1 MSLLI
6 VGMDVTIVNV
16 ALPSIQRDLDASVSA
31 LQWTTAAYTVVL
43 ASLLMLGGSIADRLG
58 RARVFKFGL
67 ALFTAASLACSLAPG
82 VGWLIA
88 FRVVQGVAG
97 AMLNPVAMSIIRN
110 TFEDPRE
117 RAQAI
122 GIWGAVV
129 GISMALG
136 PVLGGVL
143 VGLSWR
149 AVFLVNIPIGLAAI
163 ALTARFVPESRAP
176 RPRRPDPIGQ
186 VLVILTLASLTSAII
201 EGPRLGWGSPAI
213 VALAVTAGVS
223 LVTLVRYELRRDD
236 PLIDPR
242 FFASRPFSAAAVIA
256 VVAFAAFGGFL
267 FLNTLYLQDVRGLS
281 PLSAGL
287 CTLPLALMTAL
298 VSPIAGRVVG
308 TRGVRGPLVV
318 GGLGLGVGSLM
329 LVPLSADTS
338 LGWLLAA
345 YCVFGLGFGAVNPPI
360 TNAAVSGMPA
370 SQAGVAAAVAT
381 TSRQV
386 GLTLGVAVVGAMATA
401 SVDGPLEDHLATA
414 SHSAWWLI
422 VALGAAIVALGLAAS
437 TGGGPGQRRA
447 DRGAAARGAAGG
459 VMAEGDSDLARRAWR
474 AMLDVVLDHDRKIAV
489 SEALGVSWARVR
501 ALQRLADQPHTLS
514 ELAEQLAADRPYVT
528 LIVDGL
534 EERGLVQR
542 TPHPEDRRAKLV
554 ALTAAGRAA
563 AEHADAIL
571 DEPPAALHDVPAKDL
586 EAVLRVLERLADS
599 ER

>member
-1 MSLLI
+1 MPITTTTATAADPVTRTRPRLVLAICCMSLLI

-16 ALPSIQRDLDASVSA
+16 ALPSIQHDLHAPVSS

-43 ASLLMLGGSIADRLG
+43 ASLLMLGGSLADRLG

-88 FRVVQGVAG
+88 FRVLQGVGG

-129 GISMALG
+129 GLSMALG

-176 RPRRPDPIGQ
+176 RPRRPDSVGQ
-186 VLVILTLASLTSAII
+186 ALVILTLASLTSAII
-201 EGPRLGWGSPAI
+201 EGPRLGWGSPWI
-213 VALAVTAGVS
+213 VALAATAS
-223 LVTLVRYELRRDD
+223 IALVTLVRYELRRID
-236 PLIDPR
+236 PLIEPR

-256 VVAFAAFGGFL
+256 VAAFAAFGGFL

-287 CTLPLALMTAL
+287 CTLPLAAMTAL

-308 TRGVRGPLVV
+308 TRGVRGPLVL
-318 GGLGLGVGSLM
+318 GGLGVGAGSLM
-329 LVPLSADTS
+329 LVSLSADTS

-345 YCVFGLGFGAVNPPI
+345 YSVFGLGFGAVNPPI

-386 GLTLGVAVVGAMATA
+386 GLTLGVAVFGAVATA
-401 SVDGPLEDHLATA
+401 RVEGSLRDDLAAA
-414 SHSAWWLI
+414 SHPAWWLI
-422 VALGAAIVALGLAAS
+422 AGLGAVIVALGLAAS
-437 TGGGPGQRRA
+437 TGAAHASAERT
-447 DRGAAARGAAGG
+447 AAR
-459 VMAEGDSDLARRAWR
+459 L
-474 AMLDVVLDHDRKIAV
+474 H
-489 SEALGVSWARVR
+489 EA
-501 ALQRLADQPHTLS
+501 P
-514 ELAEQLAADRPYVT
+514 LAA
-528 LIVDGL
+528 
-534 EERGLVQR
+534 
-542 TPHPEDRRAKLV
+542 
-554 ALTAAGRAA
+554 
-563 AEHADAIL
+563 
-571 DEPPAALHDVPAKDL
+571 
-586 EAVLRVLERLADS
+586 
-599 ER
+599 

>member
-1 MSLLI
+1 MAITTSAATDTVTRTRPRLVLAICCMSLLI

-16 ALPSIQRDLDASVSA
+16 ALPSIQRDLGASVSA

-43 ASLLMLGGSIADRLG
+43 ASLLMLGGSIADRFG

-82 VGWLIA
+82 IGWLVA
-88 FRVVQGVAG
+88 FRVLQGVAG

-136 PVLGGVL
+136 PVLGGIL

-149 AVFLVNIPIGLAAI
+149 AVFLVNIPIGLVAI
-163 ALTARFVPESRAP
+163 VLTARFVPESRAP
-176 RPRRPDPIGQ
+176 RPRRPDPVGQ
-186 VLVILTLASLTSAII
+186 VLVILTLATLTSAII
-201 EGPRLGWGSPAI
+201 EGPHLGWGSPLI
-213 VALAVTAGVS
+213 LALAATAGVS
-223 LVTLVRYELRRDD
+223 LVTLVRYELRRVD
-236 PLIDPR
+236 PLIEPR

-256 VVAFAAFGGFL
+256 VAAFAAFGGFL

-287 CTLPLALMTAL
+287 CTLPLAAVTVL

-329 LVPLSADTS
+329 LVSLSADTS

-345 YCVFGLGFGAVNPPI
+345 YSVFGLGFGAVNPPI

-370 SQAGVAAAVAT
+370 SQAGVAAAVAS

-386 GLTLGVAVVGAMATA
+386 GLTLGVAVLGAVATA
-401 SVDGPLEDHLATA
+401 GVDGSLQDDLATA
-414 SHSAWWLI
+414 SHPAWWLI
-422 VALGAAIVALGLAAS
+422 AALGAGIAVLGVVAS
-437 TGGGPGQRRA
+437 TE
-447 DRGAAARGAAGG
+447 AAQDSARQTALRLREAPQAA
-459 VMAEGDSDLARRAWR
+459 
-474 AMLDVVLDHDRKIAV
+474 
-489 SEALGVSWARVR
+489 
-501 ALQRLADQPHTLS
+501 
-514 ELAEQLAADRPYVT
+514 
-528 LIVDGL
+528 
-534 EERGLVQR
+534 
-542 TPHPEDRRAKLV
+542 
-554 ALTAAGRAA
+554 
-563 AEHADAIL
+563 
-571 DEPPAALHDVPAKDL
+571 
-586 EAVLRVLERLADS
+586 
-599 ER
+599 